1 MVPIFEKA
9 PKVLMSFMKRKM
21 IPNTLQNIQSMVTLM
36 AIVISLPKRLI
47 FKYCL
52 LYFIKLLKVTNELN
66 LLLKKLDSVLRKD
79 ALGLFSNIHSQVTLN
94 SFFGWKYFV
103 RAERRLRANDPRSLS
118 FSMARLHVHVTWL
131 TWKIAREQTTLPQF
145 HNLGCELNTLKII
158 ASRCCVYR

>member
-79 ALGLFSNIHSQVTLN
+79 ALGLFSNNNSWFEFLCSSRKALSGNRATSLIFYIGSPTPSTYGVTD
-94 SFFGWKYFV
+94 ST
-103 RAERRLRANDPRSLS
+103 PR
-118 FSMARLHVHVTWL
+118 
-131 TWKIAREQTTLPQF
+131 I
-145 HNLGCELNTLKII
+145 
-158 ASRCCVYR
+158 